1 MQITRTQGIRYVLTA
16 LPLFGAITIP
26 QTVLADTLKSWQI
39 EQNRIEFTTD
49 QVVQPQVQLVPNPA
63 RVVIDLPGIRW
74 NQPKINQPKTGM
86 VRSLRVA
93 RFEKDTTRIVLDL
106 VPGKTIDPKQVV
118 VRPKSGRQWSIQLP
132 PLQNEVISSRNA
144 TTDIAIAVPPAPA
157 PKLSNRIPV
166 GQSFTWLQQRLASLV
181 QQKQYSDLDPGA
193 FILDLDTGNYASING
208 NKVFPTASVIK
219 LPILVAFLQDV
230 EAGKIRL
237 NETLTMTRDV
247 IVGGSG
253 YMQDAP
259 VGSRYSVLQTITN
272 MMVTSDNTATNMAI
286 KRMGGIDVVNRRFQ
300 QWGLS
305 KTRIRNWLPDLRGTN
320 TTTPQEMIKVMGML
334 EQGELLSSQKQTALR
349 IMQQIRNR
357 SLLPQGLG
365 SGARIAHKTGDIGFL
380 LGDSGIV
387 YMPNGKRYLISVL
400 VGSRVYDDYD
410 AMYYIRDVSR
420 IVYSYLSNVNDNIGL
435 VSSADNQP

>member
-1 MQITRTQGIRYVLTA
+1 MPITRTQGIRYVLTA

-26 QTVLADTLKSWQI
+26 QTVLADTLQSWQVT
-39 EQNRIEFTTD
+39 QNRIELTTD

-74 NQPKINQPKTGM
+74 KQPKINQSKTGM
-86 VRSLRVA
+86 VRSLRIA
-93 RFEKDTTRIVLDL
+93 RFEQDTTRIVLDL
-106 VPGKTIDPKQVV
+106 EPGKTIDPKKVV
-118 VRPKSGRQWSIQLP
+118 IQPKSGRQWTIQLP
-132 PLQNEVISSRNA
+132 ALQNEMTSPVTS
-144 TTDIAIAVPPAPA
+144 DVAIAVPPAPA

-237 NETLTMTRDV
+237 NEQLTMTRDV

-259 VGSRYSVLQTITN
+259 IGSRYSVLRTLEN
-272 MMVTSDNTATNMAI
+272 MMITSDNTATNMII
-286 KRMGGIDVVNRRFQ
+286 KRMGGIDYVNRRFA
-300 QWGLS
+300 QWGLQ

-349 IMQQIRNR
+349 IMQQIKNR

-387 YMPNGKRYLISVL
+387 YMPNGKRYLIAVL

-420 IVYSYLSNVNDNIGL
+420 IVYSYLSSVNNNIGL

>member
-1 MQITRTQGIRYVLTA
+1 MQMTRTQGIRYVLTA

-26 QTVLADTLKSWQI
+26 QTVLADTLQSWQVT
-39 EQNRIEFTTD
+39 QNRIELTTD

-74 NQPKINQPKTGM
+74 KQPKINQSKTGM
-86 VRSLRVA
+86 VRSLRIA
-93 RFEKDTTRIVLDL
+93 RFEQDTTRIVLDL
-106 VPGKTIDPKQVV
+106 EPGKTIDPKKVV
-118 VRPKSGRQWSIQLP
+118 IQPKSGRQWTIQLP
-132 PLQNEVISSRNA
+132 ALQNEMTSPVTS
-144 TTDIAIAVPPAPA
+144 DVAIAVPPAPA

-237 NETLTMTRDV
+237 NEQLTMTRDV

-259 VGSRYSVLQTITN
+259 IGSRYSVLRTLEN
-272 MMVTSDNTATNMAI
+272 MMITSDNTATNMII
-286 KRMGGIDVVNRRFQ
+286 KRMGGIDYVNRRFA
-300 QWGLS
+300 QWGLQ

-349 IMQQIRNR
+349 IMQQIKNR

-380 LGDSGIV
+380 LGDAGIV

-420 IVYSYLSNVNDNIGL
+420 IVYSYLSSVNNNIGL